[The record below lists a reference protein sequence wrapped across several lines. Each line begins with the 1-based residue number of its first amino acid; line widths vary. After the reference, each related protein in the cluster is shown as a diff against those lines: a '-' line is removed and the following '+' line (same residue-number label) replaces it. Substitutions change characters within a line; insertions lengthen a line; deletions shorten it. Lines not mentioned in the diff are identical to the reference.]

1 MVWLQEAAATDTDWV
16 SVLTWTD
23 QISLLTVFF
32 YAPKKSVVSAMQVFV
47 LTFTHKLQQWN
58 CMGWK
63 KWPLVTKQV
72 SVDCLGPR
80 VLDRGLGA
88 GGSSTGNANA
98 AWAQLQVN
106 NRESL
111 ANWGSL
117 GLGVGEEGRKSF
129 KNFSESWEIPLKI
142 ISWVLIQLICLGST
156 TLRITCSFR
165 PLSFLTS
172 YWEVVRENEC
182 YTFEILIS

>member
-1 MVWLQEAAATDTDWV
+1 MNRPDQPLDG
-16 SVLTWTD
+16 VLLC
-23 QISLLTVFF
+23 S
-32 YAPKKSVVSAMQVFV
+32 KESVVSAMQVFV

-111 ANWGSL
+111 ANWGNL
-117 GLGVGEEGRKSF
+117 QWEAWGWGVGDEGRKSF

-165 PLSFLTS
+165 PLNFLTS

>member
-1 MVWLQEAAATDTDWV
+1 MNRPDQPLDG
-16 SVLTWTD
+16 VLLC
-23 QISLLTVFF
+23 SKE
-32 YAPKKSVVSAMQVFV
+32 PVVSAMQVFV

-63 KWPLVTKQV
+63 KRLLVTKQV

-88 GGSSTGNANA
+88 GESLTGNAKA

-111 ANWGSL
+111 AN
-117 GLGVGEEGRKSF
+117 
-129 KNFSESWEIPLKI
+129 
-142 ISWVLIQLICLGST
+142 
-156 TLRITCSFR
+156 
-165 PLSFLTS
+165 
-172 YWEVVRENEC
+172 
-182 YTFEILIS
+182 